1 MTVFPI
7 TIPWNC
13 GVITAELDGGLLV
26 DPEGC
31 ELDARAQT
39 LCRAVVYF
47 FATRSGKDVMFS
59 VGPGLV
65 FITTLDEALAGEC
78 LHDLLAAIRISDSLE
93 P

>member
-26 DPEGC
+26 DPGEC

-47 FATRSGKDVMFS
+47 FATRSREGRHVLRRPPVSSSSPPLTKL
-59 VGPGLV
+59 GG
-65 FITTLDEALAGEC
+65 
-78 LHDLLAAIRISDSLE
+78 RRLE
-93 P
+93 SG